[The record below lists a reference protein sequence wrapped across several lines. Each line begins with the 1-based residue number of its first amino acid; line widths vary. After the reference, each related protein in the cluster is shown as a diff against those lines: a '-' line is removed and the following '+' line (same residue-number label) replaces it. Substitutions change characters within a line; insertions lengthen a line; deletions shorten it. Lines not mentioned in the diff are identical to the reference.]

1 MRVLDR
7 KGREDLDPE
16 ALTALEGAG
25 VSFVGGPGYL
35 GHIGRP
41 DLLFLTPGMP
51 KHAPEIEAARRD
63 GVRVTGE
70 ASWVLEHYDGSVIGI
85 TGSSGK
91 TTTTTLVGA
100 LLQASGTDAVVAG
113 NIGRPLVEALDGSHP
128 AWLVAELSSF
138 QLETA
143 TVSPTIAALLNFAP
157 NHLDVHPSL
166 EDYYQAKLNI
176 LRFQGP
182 GDSAVLPFDDADLRL
197 AQSAF
202 GGRPMTFGGP
212 AREEGAFEEGD
223 DLTVRLDGERHTVAR
238 ASRLRMPGRHNRQ
251 NVLAA
256 SLMALIAGGRSEVF
270 QAVNEGFPGVPHRL
284 ERVAEKGGV
293 LFINDSIATAPDRTV
308 AALSAMER
316 PVILLAGGYDKGLDY
331 APLVPVLGGTRLVV
345 AYGRTGPKVAAVAR
359 QAGVEVREADT
370 LEEALDVAV
379 AAAREGDAILLSP
392 ASASYD
398 QFQNFEARGE
408 AFRRLVASI

>member
-1 MRVLDR
+1 VRVLDR
-7 KGREDLDPE
+7 KGREELDPE
-16 ALTALEGAG
+16 ALTALEGAD

-35 GHIGRP
+35 KHIGRP

-70 ASWVLEHYDGSVIGI
+70 ASWVLEHYDGAVIGI

-100 LLQASGTDAVVAG
+100 LLEASGTDVVVAG
-113 NIGRPLVEALDGSHP
+113 NIGRPLVEALDGRHP

-143 TVSPTIAALLNFAP
+143 TVSPTVAAIVNFAP
-157 NHLDVHPSL
+157 NHLDVHPSI
-166 EDYYQAKLNI
+166 EDYFQAKLNI

-182 GDSAVLPFDDADLRL
+182 GDSAVLPFDDAALRH

-202 GGRPMTFGGP
+202 KGRPMTFGGP

-223 DLTVRLDGERHTVAR
+223 DLAVRLHGERYTIAR
-238 ASRLRMPGRHNRQ
+238 ASRLRMPGRHNRK

-256 SLMALIAGGRSEVF
+256 SLMALIAGGRPEVF

-284 ERVAEKGGV
+284 EQVAEKGGV

-308 AALSAMER
+308 AALDAMER

-331 APLVPVLGGTRLVV
+331 APLATAFDGTKLVV
-345 AYGRTGPKVAAVAR
+345 AYGKTGPRVAEVAR
-359 QAGVEVREADT
+359 TAGLHVEEADG
-370 LEEALDVAV
+370 LEEALAIAV
-379 AAAREGDAILLSP
+379 AAARSGDVVLLSP

-398 QFQNFEARGE
+398 QFRNFEERGE
-408 AFRRLVASI
+408 AFRRLVASL